1 MIEIRFHGRGG
12 QGAVVA
18 SELLAQAA
26 FLDGREPQSFPF
38 FGVERRGAP
47 VTAYARVDEH
57 RIELRT
63 RVTAPDVVVVLDP
76 GLFRTVPVTLG
87 LKPDGL
93 LLVNS
98 PLPPEKL
105 ETPFGGRRA
114 SIDATRIALDL
125 RLGTLMAPIVNTTVL
140 GALARAT
147 EVVRLASLTAAIARF
162 VPAKP
167 EENRRAA
174 ERGFAEVQVSPA
186 RTPRLEVPA

>member
-26 FLDGREPQSFPF
+26 FLDGLEPQSFPF

-47 VTAYARVDEH
+47 VTAYARVD
-57 RIELRT
+57 RRPIELRT

-76 GLFRTVPVTLG
+76 GLFRSVPVTLG

-93 LLVNS
+93 LLVNTA
-98 PLPPEKL
+98 LPPEKL
-105 ETPFGGRRA
+105 ESPFVGRRA
-114 SIDATRIALDL
+114 SVDATRIALDL

-140 GALARAT
+140 GALAKAS
-147 EVVRLASLTAAIARF
+147 EVVSLGSLTAAIGRF

-167 EENRRAA
+167 DENRRAA
-174 ERGFAEVQVSPA
+174 ERGFEEVRLSI
-186 RTPRLEVPA
+186 PRQEVLA